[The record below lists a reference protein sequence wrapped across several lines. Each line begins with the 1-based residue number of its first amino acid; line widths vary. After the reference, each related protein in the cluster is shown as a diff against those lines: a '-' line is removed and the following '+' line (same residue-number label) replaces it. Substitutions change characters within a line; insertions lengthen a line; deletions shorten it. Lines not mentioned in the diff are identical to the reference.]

1 MLYFFMKNSEKKIK
15 RKKLLEEEMKKN
27 LIRRKLQKET
37 MKIGIN
43 EKERKDS

>member
-1 MLYFFMKNSEKKIK
+1 MKNNVKKIE

-27 LIRRKLQKET
+27 LIRRKKQKNKV
-37 MKIGIN
+37 KIVID

>member
-1 MLYFFMKNSEKKIK
+1 MKNNEKKMA

-43 EKERKDS
+43 EKERKDA

>member
-1 MLYFFMKNSEKKIK
+1 MKNNEKKMA

-37 MKIGIN
+37 MKIVIN
-43 EKERKDS
+43 EKERKDA

>member
-1 MLYFFMKNSEKKIK
+1 MTNNEIKIK

-27 LIRRKLQKET
+27 LIRRKLQKE
-37 MKIGIN
+37 KIVIN

>member
-1 MLYFFMKNSEKKIK
+1 MTNNEIKIK

-27 LIRRKLQKET
+27 LIRRKLQKEKV
-37 MKIGIN
+37 KIVIN

>member
-1 MLYFFMKNSEKKIK
+1 MTNNEIKIK

-27 LIRRKLQKET
+27 LFRRKLQKEKEKE
-37 MKIGIN
+37 KIVMY